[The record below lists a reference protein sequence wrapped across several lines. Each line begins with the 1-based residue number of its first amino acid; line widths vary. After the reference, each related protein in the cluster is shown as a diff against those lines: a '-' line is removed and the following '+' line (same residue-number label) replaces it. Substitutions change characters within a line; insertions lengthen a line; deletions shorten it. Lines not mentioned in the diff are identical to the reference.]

1 MSYEYV
7 IDSYAW
13 VEYFRASAAGEVA
26 REFIE
31 RGKSA
36 TPTIVVSEISRKLL
50 KEIDEGNE
58 TAEGRLKRL
67 EFIRA
72 TTQVIDLDFDIA
84 VQAGEI
90 DSRMKKQRK
99 GWGLAD
105 SIIFCT
111 AKVVK
116 GKVVTGDEHFKGLD
130 ETLFI
135 REQHS
140 SPS

>member
-13 VEYFRASAAGEVA
+13 VEYFRASEAGEVA
-26 REFIE
+26 KEFIE
-31 RGKSA
+31 HGKSA
-36 TPTIVVSEISRKLL
+36 TPTIVVAEISRKLL

-58 TAEGRLKRL
+58 TEEGRLKRL

-72 TTQVIDLDFDIA
+72 TTQVVDLDFAIA

-90 DSRMKKQRK
+90 DSSMKKQRR

-105 SIIFCT
+105 SIILCT
-111 AKVVK
+111 AKVVQ
-116 GKVVTGDEHFKGLD
+116 GRVVTGDEHFRGLD
-130 ETLFI
+130 ETVFI
-135 REQHS
+135 REHQS
-140 SPS
+140 TPR